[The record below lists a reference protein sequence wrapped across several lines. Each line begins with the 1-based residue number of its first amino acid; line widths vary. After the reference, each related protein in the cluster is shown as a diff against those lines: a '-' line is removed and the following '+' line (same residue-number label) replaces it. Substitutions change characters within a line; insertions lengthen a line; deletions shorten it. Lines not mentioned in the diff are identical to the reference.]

1 MQKPAGNRE
10 VNPRLR
16 QVSDYAWR
24 LLLLAAVAYVMFLVL
39 LRFELIFIALF
50 ISLIFTSLMRPPVNA
65 MSKVIPRA
73 LALLVAAF
81 GGLGL
86 VGGLFWLVGNSVA
99 DESSSLGTEFRGGV
113 DQIETWLEKKPFNVS
128 PSTLSNLQGKLTS
141 YISSHRTTLI
151 SEAVNNAGRLVDVLT
166 VLALAV
172 FCSIFFTHSGDKM
185 WHWFQDQL
193 PTTVRST
200 WQRCGHVA
208 WHSFAGYTR
217 GIILVSLANAIMVG
231 IALWLL
237 GVPLVLPLTMLEFV
251 ASFIPLAGSPIA
263 MAVAT
268 VVALASKGVTTAV
281 IVLVLIVV
289 FGQIEGHVLQP
300 FVMGWSVRLHPVAV
314 AVSVIAGTL
323 SAGLLGA
330 VVAVPLVSI
339 AWAVLKELRAEAAD
353 GTLGAGAEPG
363 DSPPSSLDAE
373 PEAVRAERERE
384 NADAPSATLPEQA
397 GPPEKHA
404 SAREDHA

>member
-1 MQKPAGNRE
+1 MQRPAGNRE

-24 LLLLAAVAYVMFLVL
+24 LLLLAGVAYVLFLVA

-50 ISLIFTSLMRPPVNA
+50 IALILTSLMRPPVH
-65 MSKVIPRA
+65 A
-73 LALLVAAF
+73 LAKVMPRPLAMLATTLA
-81 GGLGL
+81 GIGLI
-86 VGGLFWLVGNSVA
+86 GGLFWLVGNSVA

-113 DQIETWLEKKPFNVS
+113 DQIEKWLEKKPFNVS
-128 PSTLSNLQGKLTS
+128 PNTLSNLQGKLTS

-151 SEAVNNAGRLVDVLT
+151 SEALNNAGRLVDVLT
-166 VLALAV
+166 VLALAF
-172 FCSIFFTHSGDKM
+172 FCAVFFTHSGDRM

-193 PTTVRST
+193 PGSVRST

-231 IALWLL
+231 IALKVL
-237 GVPLVLPLTMLEFV
+237 GVPLVLPLIVLEFV

-314 AVSVIAGTL
+314 AISVIAGTL

-339 AWAVLKELRAEAAD
+339 AWAVIKELRAEAAD
-353 GTLGAGAEPG
+353 GTLGAEAEPG
-363 DSPPSSLDAE
+363 DSPPTSLDAE
-373 PEAVRAERERE
+373 PEAVQAERE
-384 NADAPSATLPEQA
+384 NAATPSAALPEQA

-404 SAREDHA
+404 STSEDHA

>member
-1 MQKPAGNRE
+1 MQPPAGKNE

-16 QVSDYAWR
+16 QISDYAWR
-24 LLLLAAVAYVMFLVL
+24 LLLLAVVGYVLFLAV

-50 ISLIFTSLMRPPVNA
+50 IALIFTSLMRPPVHVLSKIMPRSLA
-65 MSKVIPRA
+65 MLLTA
-73 LALLVAAF
+73 LV
-81 GGLGL
+81 GIGLI
-86 VGGLFWLVGNSVA
+86 GGLFWLVGNSVA
-99 DESSSLGTEFRGGV
+99 DEWNGLGTEFRGGIN
-113 DQIETWLEKKPFNVS
+113 QIEKYLEKKPFKVD

-151 SEAVNNAGRLVDVLT
+151 SEAVNSAGRIVDVLT

-172 FCSIFFTHSGDKM
+172 FCSIFFTSSGDRM

-193 PTTVRST
+193 PESVLPT
-200 WQRCGHVA
+200 WKRCGHVA

-231 IALWLL
+231 IALKIL
-237 GVPLVLPLTMLEFV
+237 GVPLVLPLIVLEFV

-339 AWAVLKELRAEAAD
+339 AWAVFKELRAEAAD
-353 GTLGAGAEPG
+353 GTLGVGALESGSPPEQLRDSDREQDRDQVAALPGQAGAPEEHAATTSEEP
-363 DSPPSSLDAE
+363 A
-373 PEAVRAERERE
+373 
-384 NADAPSATLPEQA
+384 
-397 GPPEKHA
+397 
-404 SAREDHA
+404 